1 MPAMGASRGST
12 RAECSSSPEAHGLR
26 FRSLRTRRRSGVGR
40 SAREITDAAM
50 GVQAECVMLN
60 KGPRILEAISVLDDI
75 LRRME
80 RHHRKQRPLM
90 PQLRAADYVHTK
102 LTSPAARCQR

>member
-1 MPAMGASRGST
+1 
-12 RAECSSSPEAHGLR
+12 
-26 FRSLRTRRRSGVGR
+26 
-40 SAREITDAAM
+40 M